1 MLALA
6 AFLRYRSVQKRRCTM
21 TLGIRKLI
29 VIGIVG
35 SIFLAANIMIVA
47 GWLHEHGVV
56 DFVKGIRE
64 EFVTGTAITIII
76 ALLIL
81 LVKPRVTMNG
91 AAAARG
97 LAGRRCPVCDGS
109 VSGSAKYCPDCGS
122 KV

>member
-1 MLALA
+1 
-6 AFLRYRSVQKRRCTM
+6 M

-47 GWLHEHGVV
+47 AWLQEHGVIDLV
-56 DFVKGIRE
+56 NGIRE
-64 EFVTGTAITIII
+64 EFLTGTAITIII
-76 ALLIL
+76 TLLIL
-81 LVKPRVTMNG
+81 LVKPRVIMNG

-97 LAGRRCPVCDGS
+97 LAARRCPVCDGG
-109 VSGSAKYCPDCGS
+109 VSESANYCPDCGS